1 MVGFCLVPESKSQPA
16 VEDKKKQIGRCE
28 EELK

>member
-16 VEDKKKQIGRCE
+16 VEDKKKT
-28 EELK
+28 KWVDVKKN